1 MSKLPGFR
9 ILWIGLLMGHI
20 MTCTVMAEER
30 ISPSQTID
38 SLLQLVP
45 KAAITE
51 RSQLIEEA
59 LSLAQNLQNLAGEVK
74 AHLAYLHHTS
84 VSPSAEAAY
93 ESLKESYSQYQQYPS
108 KLAALH
114 NELGDFYFYLKE
126 GNHSIR
132 HYQLAIDHAR
142 VQRDSQILYLGLTG
156 ITSVTNIYRTVP
168 EALPYLRE
176 AAQVA
181 FRLQDVDFQIEALN
195 QLATIYMATGEV
207 DSALLY
213 FEKLVDFKRE
223 REMLLE
229 LSTDLQQFARM
240 LVLQGGYEKAQPYL
254 FEALDITE
262 KMEAPLL
269 RTGLL
274 TDIGSSFLQQGL
286 WDKSIE
292 YAQSALALAQK
303 LDLKQ
308 LAAVNCFHLGQAY
321 QEIGEN
327 TQALKAYNNSLDI
340 YQTEIPDPAEI
351 AKIKLQLGSL
361 EADNQNDKLA
371 LQYLEEAL
379 EFKTDKSDKLGMLD
393 VKLTIAPI
401 HIRQSRWRRALGE
414 LKETENLA
422 IQLKSKSGLAR
433 TYELMAEAYAG
444 RGNYEKAFDYQQLYV
459 SYHDSIF
466 NEQNTTIIHELET
479 RYQAAQKDQ
488 QNAELNAEIAQNQ
501 LVLEQNRI
509 TILEKNRQSYIL
521 IGSIGALVFLIIFLV
536 YRYVNKQQLLK
547 QSMITLQKEHEAQN
561 LRSVITGEEQER
573 KRIARDLHDGIGP
586 LLASIKMLFQ
596 AVQNEKPEIKQV
608 EHYQKANQLLDQAS
622 QEVREISHNMMPGT
636 LEHLGL
642 QDAMRDLCTLFR
654 HSYQIEVDFMTH
666 GEDEG
671 LDHPTKVTVYRIT
684 QELLRNIAKH
694 AEAEEVIVQLI
705 IEDNMLQLTV
715 EDDGKGFELDKESKL
730 KGIGLQSIQSRT
742 VYLKGNLDIHTQVG
756 KGTAIYVEIP
766 LEASHTTS

>member
-1 MSKLPGFR
+1 
-9 ILWIGLLMGHI
+9 
-20 MTCTVMAEER
+20 MAEER

-45 KAAITE
+45 KTAITE

-59 LSLAQNLQNLAGEVK
+59 LSLAQNQQNLAGEVK

-269 RTGLL
+269 RAGLL

-327 TQALKAYNNSLDI
+327 TQALKAYNNSL
-340 YQTEIPDPAEI
+340 
-351 AKIKLQLGSL
+351 
-361 EADNQNDKLA
+361 
-371 LQYLEEAL
+371 
-379 EFKTDKSDKLGMLD
+379 
-393 VKLTIAPI
+393 
-401 HIRQSRWRRALGE
+401 
-414 LKETENLA
+414 
-422 IQLKSKSGLAR
+422 
-433 TYELMAEAYAG
+433 
-444 RGNYEKAFDYQQLYV
+444 
-459 SYHDSIF
+459 
-466 NEQNTTIIHELET
+466 
-479 RYQAAQKDQ
+479 
-488 QNAELNAEIAQNQ
+488 
-501 LVLEQNRI
+501 
-509 TILEKNRQSYIL
+509 
-521 IGSIGALVFLIIFLV
+521 
-536 YRYVNKQQLLK
+536 
-547 QSMITLQKEHEAQN
+547 
-561 LRSVITGEEQER
+561 
-573 KRIARDLHDGIGP
+573 
-586 LLASIKMLFQ
+586 
-596 AVQNEKPEIKQV
+596 
-608 EHYQKANQLLDQAS
+608 
-622 QEVREISHNMMPGT
+622 
-636 LEHLGL
+636 
-642 QDAMRDLCTLFR
+642 
-654 HSYQIEVDFMTH
+654 
-666 GEDEG
+666 
-671 LDHPTKVTVYRIT
+671 
-684 QELLRNIAKH
+684 
-694 AEAEEVIVQLI
+694 
-705 IEDNMLQLTV
+705 
-715 EDDGKGFELDKESKL
+715 
-730 KGIGLQSIQSRT
+730 
-742 VYLKGNLDIHTQVG
+742 
-756 KGTAIYVEIP
+756 
-766 LEASHTTS
+766 